1 MGVLRVVARAPLLI
15 LLATCQV
22 DKLTN
27 NPPPVA
33 TLSLA
38 PTEVR
43 DSAAVGSTAMDG
55 DSVAVVNAGPGT
67 MSWSARLAMGGSW
80 LGLVGP
86 TSGTAPA
93 RLRLAFNPSGLPTG
107 VYRDTVVVSAE
118 NAQGSPGRVP
128 VEFVVHPCMPV
139 PIALNAQLTD
149 SLTTWDCT
157 APHRVT
163 GFARLYSFAA
173 NAGDSVSVV
182 MSSTPVDAYLVLD
195 SSAAATAPP
204 LAVNDSCGGAGRDAC
219 FRYLLLR
226 TAGTYFIEAT
236 SAGTGQTGRFDLSVT
251 RPHQPAAPT
260 GLAQLHTDST
270 SAIPLGGSTEQA
282 TVVLRG
288 VLDDPD
294 PGDSL
299 RLEVEVRPMGTT
311 FTGTPTHLGNR
322 APSGQPGFAV
332 VPGLAN
338 NTAYHWQARARDQTG
353 RVSAWTS
360 FGGSTDPD
368 FQVVVGVT
376 QLAFTGQPPS
386 TTVAGVTIGP
396 AVQITARDVLGNTMT
411 GFTGNVTMT
420 IAANPGGD
428 TLSGTKTVAAT
439 SGVATFSDLSIARAG
454 VGYTLQGAAEG
465 LTVTSNQFTISPA
478 ATTRLAFAVQP
489 STTAAGAAITPAVE
503 VAARDNFGNTTPSFT
518 GSVTIALGA
527 NPGSGVL
534 GGTRSATATAG
545 IVRFSNLTID
555 KAGAGYTLTAAA
567 PGLVIGTSA
576 PFTITAAAAGKLALA
591 TAPSRQSGEPSG
603 RGCHGRDRERPG
615 GRLCERG
622 GRDDGRERPRD
633 VRRTRPQ
640 RADRHV
646 HRDVHRHGPRGRDIG
661 PHHSRRRPRGTAR
674 HRDPAVRHGQEWGGV
689 PAAADRPAPG
699 RRRKPGDPER
709 HVGHRGDCHGR
720 LGAVRRQ
727 PRHD

>member
-93 RLRLAFNPSGLPTG
+93 RLRLAFNPAGLPTG

-322 APSGQPGFAV
+322 A
-332 VPGLAN
+332 
-338 NTAYHWQARARDQTG
+338 
-353 RVSAWTS
+353 
-360 FGGSTDPD
+360 
-368 FQVVVGVT
+368 
-376 QLAFTGQPPS
+376 
-386 TTVAGVTIGP
+386 
-396 AVQITARDVLGNTMT
+396 
-411 GFTGNVTMT
+411 
-420 IAANPGGD
+420 
-428 TLSGTKTVAAT
+428 
-439 SGVATFSDLSIARAG
+439 
-454 VGYTLQGAAEG
+454 
-465 LTVTSNQFTISPA
+465 
-478 ATTRLAFAVQP
+478 
-489 STTAAGAAITPAVE
+489 
-503 VAARDNFGNTTPSFT
+503 
-518 GSVTIALGA
+518 
-527 NPGSGVL
+527 
-534 GGTRSATATAG
+534 
-545 IVRFSNLTID
+545 
-555 KAGAGYTLTAAA
+555 
-567 PGLVIGTSA
+567 
-576 PFTITAAAAGKLALA
+576 
-591 TAPSRQSGEPSG
+591 
-603 RGCHGRDRERPG
+603 
-615 GRLCERG
+615 
-622 GRDDGRERPRD
+622 
-633 VRRTRPQ
+633 
-640 RADRHV
+640 
-646 HRDVHRHGPRGRDIG
+646 
-661 PHHSRRRPRGTAR
+661 
-674 HRDPAVRHGQEWGGV
+674 
-689 PAAADRPAPG
+689 
-699 RRRKPGDPER
+699 
-709 HVGHRGDCHGR
+709 
-720 LGAVRRQ
+720 
-727 PRHD
+727 